1 MILDQV
7 KLETKNNYERT
18 VWKPYQRGMS
28 KKKKYVGQ
36 IQKNL
41 FCLMFLLISMGK
53 KKNLFR
59 ITGRENRGKRERDKE
74 KEQQRGRDKEENGQ
88 GGMGRGGSGGGES
101 KLRSL

>member
-1 MILDQV
+1 M
-7 KLETKNNYERT
+7 
-18 VWKPYQRGMS
+18 GMS
-28 KKKKYVGQ
+28 KTKKYVGQ

-41 FCLMFLLISMGK
+41 FCLMFLLTSMK
-53 KKNLFR
+53 KRKKNLFK

-88 GGMGRGGSGGGES
+88 GGVGRGGSGGGES